1 MMRLTVSILPFIF
14 SFLFSGCAQ
23 NDDQSDKTNMDWPGD
38 NRLVEQ
44 MELNVELFDLTTW
57 QDIRTRYQGKIL
69 FINTWAT
76 WCLPCK
82 EEFPDLVKLAKNYQ
96 NSDVVIIGVSVDYP
110 DELESKVIPFLRS
123 QSVNFSNY
131 VQNFKKPETLINLF
145 NDQWR
150 GAVPATFIYDKN
162 GIQKAFLLGKQ
173 TYNDFKDAIENI
185 RSDS

>member
-1 MMRLTVSILPFIF
+1 M
-14 SFLFSGCAQ
+14 LFSLFFIGCTQ
-23 NDDQSDKTNMDWPGD
+23 NTDRTDKSNLDQSGDTLLVRQMD
-38 NRLVEQ
+38 V
-44 MELNVELFDLTTW
+44 NVDLFDLAKW
-57 QDIRTRYQGKIL
+57 QEIKKRYQGKIL

-96 NSDVVIIGVSVDYP
+96 NSDVVIIGISVDYP

-123 QSVNFSNY
+123 QSVNFPNY

-145 NDQWR
+145 NDKWR
-150 GAVPATFIYDKN
+150 GAVPATFIYDEN
-162 GIQKAFLLGKQ
+162 GVQKAFLLGKQ
-173 TYNDFKDAIENI
+173 SYDEFKNAIEDI

>member
-1 MMRLTVSILPFIF
+1 MRSVGSILILTF
-14 SFLFSGCAQ
+14 SLLFTGCVQ
-23 NDDQSDKTNMDWPGD
+23 NDGQSDKTNLNRPGE
-38 NRLVEQ
+38 NRLDDQ
-44 MELNVELFDLTTW
+44 IELSVDLFDLSMW
-57 QDIRTRYQGKIL
+57 QDIKSRYQGKIL

-96 NSDVVIIGVSVDYP
+96 DSDVIIIGVSVDYP
-110 DELESKVIPFLRS
+110 DELESKIIPFLKS
-123 QSVNFSNY
+123 QGVNFPNY
-131 VQNFKKPETLINLF
+131 VQNFKKPESLIDLF

-150 GAVPATFIYDKN
+150 GAVPATFIYDEK

-173 TYNDFKDAIENI
+173 SYDEFKDAIEAI